1 MATIHN
7 LKYNGY
13 DVGDRLLEDV
23 YFKVAIEIDGIDAEI
38 KEVTPWDED
47 DAAYLA
53 QINLDYF
60 IPLIKANVQ
69 RTLDS
74 LRKYYEENAT
84 DFATDFKDF
93 EEETGEPGVQLIL
106 EI

>member
-13 DVGDRLLEDV
+13 YVGDRLLEDV
-23 YFKVAIEIDGIDAEI
+23 YFKVSIEVDSINAEI

-60 IPLIKANVQ
+60 IPLITANVQ
-69 RTLDS
+69 QNLDS
-74 LRKYYEENAT
+74 LRSYYEENGS
-84 DFATDFKDF
+84 DFAADMKKF
-93 EEETGEPGVQLIL
+93 EEETGEPGIQVLL